1 MRAPMMQIGSVVT
14 DQQWAEEW
22 SDQLENLLVEVG
34 EIFPRVEVRRRAA
47 DFVRGLLGPISR
59 KNGWQLAEYVGDE
72 HAWGLQHLLSRA
84 VWEPDMLRDF
94 VRRYVLDGLAMPGAG
109 PGGAGVLVID
119 ETGFE
124 KRGRSSAGVARQYT
138 GTAGAVVNCQI
149 GVMAAWATAAGQAM
163 IDREL
168 YLPEEWMQDRDRC
181 AGAHIPGERAFAT
194 KPRLAEQMISRV
206 LPDLP
211 PGHVWVAADEV
222 YGRDGAFRSSLEERG
237 LPYAVT
243 IQANQKVLDRPGFR
257 HVAGLVARIA
267 EECDWLSLPAGPSQ
281 LDTRIWQWWVRRL
294 PDPEAGIGADD
305 QQSAAD
311 PSCWARWMIARR
323 RPETPADRDYYL
335 AWGPPDTPIEE
346 LVLVPG
352 ARWRVEEAIKLG
364 KSACGLADY
373 EVRSY
378 HGWYRHITLA
388 QLAAAFLAVQQAT
401 TAVAEGDL
409 HCDGDGTTTHTGGSR
424 PVYHQHLHALQ
435 PR

>member
-1 MRAPMMQIGSVVT
+1 MRAPMMEIGSVIT
-14 DQQWAEEW
+14 DQQWAGEW

-72 HAWGLQHLLSRA
+72 HAWGLQHLLARA
-84 VWEPDMLRDF
+84 VWEPDALRDF

-168 YLPEEWMQDRDRC
+168 YLPKEWTQDRDRR
-181 AGAHIPGERAFAT
+181 AGAHVPGERVFAT
-194 KPRLAEQMISRV
+194 KPRLAEQMIDRV

-211 PGHVWVAADEV
+211 PGRVWVAADEV
-222 YGRDGAFRSSLEERG
+222 YGRDGAFRSYLEERG

-257 HVAGLVARIA
+257 HVARLVARIA
-267 EECDWLSLPAGPSQ
+267 AESDWLSLPAGPSQ
-281 LDTRIWQWWVRRL
+281 LDTRTWQWWVRRL
-294 PDPEAGIGADD
+294 PDPQAGIGADD
-305 QQSAAD
+305 RQAAAD
-311 PSCWARWMIARR
+311 PGCWARWVIARR
-323 RPETPADRDYYL
+323 RPQTPADRDYYL
-335 AWGPPDTPIEE
+335 AWGPPGTPIEE
-346 LVLVPG
+346 LVAVPG

-388 QLAAAFLAVQQAT
+388 QLAAAFLAVQQAA
-401 TAVAEGDL
+401 TAVAEDDL
-409 HCDGDGTTTHTGGSR
+409 HGDGDGTATHTGGSR